1 VSSSLLLRNYSWQEF
16 VFRNQTL
23 EEEILISD
31 VELSEVEDEIRE
43 IRELLDGL
51 DI

>member
-1 VSSSLLLRNYSWQEF
+1 MTEIFYDNTWQEF

-31 VELSEVEDEIRE
+31 VELSKIEDEIRE
-43 IRELLDGL
+43 IRQLVDEDST
-51 DI
+51 